1 MNKNPPLIFDFDEK
15 HQRKKSSKERIGKI
29 FEFIG
34 GNSGLTEE
42 FIYNNQPTRENEKIQ
57 VYSGATQK
65 QSFVGFVSPKA
76 KINGKEIKKIDTP
89 AILVVRKGKAG
100 KMILIKEGKISITD
114 DAYILILKKDWVE
127 KVNPNWFVYQYQE
140 LFYNLVT
147 SKSDNAT
154 FNKEYA
160 EKQSVIIPEVGE
172 QKKQLKKCE
181 FLENILND
189 ITQLKAH
196 IKKILFDSTIIIKD
210 RKSEKLENIF
220 HFVGGNSNLT
230 EDFIYNNQPGTE
242 EEKILILSGATQS
255 TNFMGHL
262 SKRAMPNNKKLKIFN
277 GPCILVGRNG
287 FYAGTMIY
295 IHSGVFVANDH
306 AYVVTLKKEWK
317 EKIDLRW
324 FVYQYQELFF
334 NLVTSKSDNATFNKE
349 YAEKQSVIILDH
361 KKQLKISRVL
371 TKLDDANDALNK
383 LSIQIEDLL
392 RSEIIN

>member
-160 EKQSVIIPEVGE
+160 EKQSVII
-172 QKKQLKKCE
+172 
-181 FLENILND
+181 
-189 ITQLKAH
+189 
-196 IKKILFDSTIIIKD
+196 
-210 RKSEKLENIF
+210 
-220 HFVGGNSNLT
+220 
-230 EDFIYNNQPGTE
+230 
-242 EEKILILSGATQS
+242 
-255 TNFMGHL
+255 
-262 SKRAMPNNKKLKIFN
+262 
-277 GPCILVGRNG
+277 
-287 FYAGTMIY
+287 
-295 IHSGVFVANDH
+295 
-306 AYVVTLKKEWK
+306 
-317 EKIDLRW
+317 
-324 FVYQYQELFF
+324 
-334 NLVTSKSDNATFNKE
+334 
-349 YAEKQSVIILDH
+349 LDH